1 MKLRS
6 VLLSCTFML
15 LGLAAFAQ
23 YNFPKFE
30 VAVDYSYAR
39 FSPSHNYIKNSYS
52 LNGGGGSFEYNFGYL
67 GVKAEFEGYSSST
80 QNFSA
85 PAGTTFC
92 PTGCTANVQGNLV
105 TYLFGPQVGLRT
117 GKFRPF
123 GELLFGGAHSNVYG
137 NISKIPGIT
146 TGSKAPSLNAF
157 AMTVGGG
164 LDIMLNSGS
173 IALRAGE
180 FDYLYTRFNTSSI
193 SATGQSAQSSFRY
206 QAGLVFNF

>member
-1 MKLRS
+1 
-6 VLLSCTFML
+6 ML

-23 YNFPKFE
+23 YDFPKFE

-67 GVKAEFEGYSSST
+67 GVKAEFEGYGSST

-85 PAGTTFC
+85 PAGSTFC
-92 PTGCTANVQGNLV
+92 PDGCTANVQGNLF

-123 GELLFGGAHSNVYG
+123 GELLFGGAHSKCLWKYIEDSRHHDWKQGAVVERIRDDG
-137 NISKIPGIT
+137 GRWPGHYAEPVRFDRA
-146 TGSKAPSLNAF
+146 SARRVRLPLY
-157 AMTVGGG
+157 
-164 LDIMLNSGS
+164 
-173 IALRAGE
+173 AL
-180 FDYLYTRFNTSSI
+180 
-193 SATGQSAQSSFRY
+193 
-206 QAGLVFNF
+206 